1 MIDALEYLFV
11 DHPAAIAAI
20 FLAGAF
26 GLLIGAI
33 PGLTAT
39 MAVALFVP
47 FSFHLDPPIALAA
60 IVALEATA
68 IFAGDIPAVLVRI
81 PGTPASAAYADAAY
95 AFTQRGES
103 GRVLGTTLVF
113 SVAGGLAG
121 SLLLLF
127 SAPLLARVAT
137 EFSSYEKFW
146 LAVLGLSSAAVI
158 TQGAVAKAVFSLFLG
173 LAIST
178 IGLDEIHGLERLTF
192 GIPELAGGIS
202 NSFIAAMIGLFG
214 LSEVLRGVLA
224 PDAAASAPAGAGGLQ
239 LAAAG
244 ARLGRRVLHFVR
256 SSLIGTVI
264 GILPGAGADIAAWIS
279 FGASKKLSKRRGAD
293 SEASLD
299 ALSDATSAN
308 NAALAGAWVPALVL
322 GIPGDSVTAIVI
334 GVLMMKDLQPGPRIF
349 ENQPTLI
356 YSVYAAFILAN
367 LFLLPLGYLA
377 IRAGRRIVALP
388 RRVLLP
394 AILLFCIVGAFA
406 IEGKTFDVGVMLA
419 MGVLGFVLE
428 RGAFPVGPVVLGIVL
443 GPMLEHNFMISMI
456 NSGGSLLAFFDRRVA
471 GLLGALTLVVWLL
484 PLVLALW
491 RRARAPRPP
500 S

>member
-1 MIDALEYLFV
+1 
-11 DHPAAIAAI
+11 
-20 FLAGAF
+20 
-26 GLLIGAI
+26 
-33 PGLTAT
+33 
-39 MAVALFVP
+39 
-47 FSFHLDPPIALAA
+47 
-60 IVALEATA
+60 
-68 IFAGDIPAVLVRI
+68 
-81 PGTPASAAYADAAY
+81 
-95 AFTQRGES
+95 
-103 GRVLGTTLVF
+103 
-113 SVAGGLAG
+113 
-121 SLLLLF
+121 
-127 SAPLLARVAT
+127 
-137 EFSSYEKFW
+137 
-146 LAVLGLSSAAVI
+146 
-158 TQGAVAKAVFSLFLG
+158 
-173 LAIST
+173 
-178 IGLDEIHGLERLTF
+178 
-192 GIPELAGGIS
+192 
-202 NSFIAAMIGLFG
+202 
-214 LSEVLRGVLA
+214 VLA